1 MGSFSWIHWVLVIGV
16 AALLF
21 GGRGKLSSLMG
32 DAAKGIK
39 AFRDG
44 LKGEDAVDDK
54 PLSTPLPRT
63 DSEKDKIV
71 S

>member
-1 MGSFSWIHWVLVIGV
+1 VLTSLSKRSNVPGLRSGFV
-16 AALLF
+16 AGDAAIL
-21 GGRGKLSSLMG
+21 KDY